1 MKKRKRKIKNTK
13 FKFSA
18 LFEIF
23 IRYIILASLSIYNL
37 WIFYF
42 IFTPLTVYA
51 SYFLLHLVY
60 SQISLVN
67 NLILI
72 SGNFPIELIGA
83 CVAGSAYYLLLIL
96 NLSIPKIKI
105 LDRAKLI
112 LFSFLS
118 FFIINVLRIFI
129 LSMIYVNGVSWFD
142 TAHILLWYLGSIV
155 FVVGI
160 WFAGVKILKIK
171 GIPFYSDLKYL
182 FKKKYS

>member
-1 MKKRKRKIKNTK
+1 MKKRRKEHRKTK
-13 FKFSA
+13 FKVSV
-18 LFEIF
+18 LFNIF
-23 IRYIILASLSIYNL
+23 IRYFILASLSFSNL

-42 IFTPLTVYA
+42 MFTPLTLYA
-51 SYFLLHLVY
+51 VYFLLHLVY
-60 SQISLVN
+60 YQISIIN
-67 NLILI
+67 STILI
-72 SGNFPIELIGA
+72 SGNFPIDIIGA

-105 LDRAKLI
+105 ADRIKLF

-118 FFIINVLRIFI
+118 LFIINILRIFI
-129 LSMIYVNGVSWFD
+129 LSIIYVNGVSWFD

-160 WFAGVKILKIK
+160 WFAGIKILKVK

-182 FKKKYS
+182 FKKKY